1 LTGRL
6 KPEDLT
12 MPTREEIAA
21 HLALK
26 QKKGTVQL
34 FFLSFSRS
42 LDFLV
47 VLDHFKKLFGVTMDT
62 M

>member
-1 LTGRL
+1 LIGRL

-26 QKKGTVQL
+26 QKKGPTL
-34 FFLSFSRS
+34 LSFIFYS
-42 LDFLV
+42 DF
-47 VLDHFKKLFGVTMDT
+47 
-62 M
+62 

>member
-1 LTGRL
+1 
-6 KPEDLT
+6 

-26 QKKGTVQL
+26 QKKGT
-34 FFLSFSRS
+34 FCMSS
-42 LDFLV
+42 DFVV
-47 VLDHFKKLFGVTMDT
+47 VLELHFKKLFGVTTDT